1 MSSLN
6 SLQDNALV
14 CNSDVWELEH
24 NSTKTDKFNIK
35 ISFDSQ
41 YNSLEYTELV
51 DYIDI
56 DISSWQKTKNKIVGD
71 EYEKKD

>member
-1 MSSLN
+1 MVAVLSIACVAMLSSCQGKN
-6 SLQDNALV
+6 NK
-14 CNSDVWELEH
+14 ELYAGA
-24 NSTKTDKFNIK
+24 DG
-35 ISFDSQ
+35 DYQ